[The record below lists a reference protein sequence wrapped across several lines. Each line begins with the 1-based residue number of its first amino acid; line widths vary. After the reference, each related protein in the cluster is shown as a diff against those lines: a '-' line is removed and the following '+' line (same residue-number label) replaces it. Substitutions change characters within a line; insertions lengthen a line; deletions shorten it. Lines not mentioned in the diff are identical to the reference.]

1 MQAVAETVVMLAL
14 FNLDGGEIVLI
25 LTLVLILF
33 GARKLPELGRGLRR
47 GIFEF
52 REATKQVTN
61 EIDEAASEAGRSVGG
76 IYGKAAAQALKP
88 DNQVAEL
95 YDPAVPQD
103 ETQPR
108 KRCKGRIKGIMKLWW
123 WIRQFVR
130 AIRGVGDRM

>member
-14 FNLDGGEIVLI
+14 FNLGGREIVLI

-52 REATKQVTN
+52 REATKQVTD

-76 IYGKAAAQALKP
+76 VYGKAAAQALTP
-88 DNQVAEL
+88 DNQVAER
-95 YDPAVPQD
+95 YNPGGRED
-103 ETQPR
+103 ETQLR
-108 KRCKGRIKGIMKLWW
+108 KRPKAVIKCFITLW
-123 WIRQFVR
+123 RCLRRFVR
-130 AIRGVGDRM
+130 AFLGASDR